1 MNVYE
6 VTFSDSWEKSHVHVF
21 LAVNFDEAVMA
32 AKEWLKGEQ
41 RQSDIISVK
50 FYATIDS

>member
-6 VTFSDSWEKSHVHVF
+6 VTFSELLGETHVHVF

-50 FYATIDS
+50 FYATIDT